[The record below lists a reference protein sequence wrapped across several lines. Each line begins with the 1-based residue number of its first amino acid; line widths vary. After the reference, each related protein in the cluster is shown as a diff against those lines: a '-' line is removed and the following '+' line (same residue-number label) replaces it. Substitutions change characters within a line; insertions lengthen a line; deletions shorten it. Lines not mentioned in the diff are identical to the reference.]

1 MMTYILKSVC
11 ILGLSLWAVMGFT
24 AEQGSTFAAKTL
36 TTPPV
41 TTSALLETI
50 LGLFIVL
57 ACIAFLAWL
66 LRRTGRFQSSAN
78 GEMKIITSLALGPRE
93 RAVLLQVGEQ
103 QILVGVTAQSVQTLH
118 ILDTPISTIPT
129 KANSSTH
136 SNFAEKLQ
144 QMMQQRTKS

>member
-1 MMTYILKSVC
+1 MMAYIYKAIGIV
-11 ILGLSLWAVMGFT
+11 GLSLWSVIGFT
-24 AEQGSTFAAKTL
+24 AEQSNTLTAKTL

-41 TTSALLETI
+41 TTGALLET
-50 LGLFIVL
+50 LFGLFIVL

-103 QILVGVTAQSVQTLH
+103 QILLGVTSQNVQTLH
-118 ILDTPISTIPT
+118 ILDTPVSATSI
-129 KANSSTH
+129 KNNSNT
-136 SNFAEKLQ
+136 NFAEKFQ
-144 QMMQQRTKS
+144 QVMQQRAKS